1 MKHEVLVVDDDDILL
16 KLHKI
21 LLAKNGIEK
30 NPLLFI
36 DGKQVYEY
44 LISQKEVEKDYIMFL
59 DINMPIM
66 NGWNLLDKLKESGF
80 NKKLLVI
87 IVTSSTDSA
96 DKDKAKQY
104 SEIIYFIE
112 KPFSKFHIKKL
123 NEHELLKEYFN
134 A

>member
-21 LLAKNGIEK
+21 LLAKNGIDK

-36 DGKQVYEY
+36 DGKQVFEY
-44 LISQKEVEKDYIMFL
+44 LISQKEAEKDYIMFL

-66 NGWNLLDKLKESGF
+66 NGWSLLNKLKESGF
-80 NKKLLVI
+80 NKKLLVV
-87 IVTSSTDSA
+87 IVTSSTDSS
-96 DKDKAKQY
+96 DKEIAKQY

-112 KPFSKFHIKKL
+112 KPFSKFHIRKL
-123 NEHELLKEYFN
+123 KEHEILKEYFN
-134 A
+134 N

>member
-1 MKHEVLVVDDDDILL
+1 MKYKVLVVDDDDILL

-21 LLAKNGIEK
+21 ILAKNGIDK

-44 LISQKEVEKDYIMFL
+44 LISKNDEECDYIMFL

-66 NGWNLLDKLKESGF
+66 NGWNLLDKLKEKGF

-87 IVTSSTDSA
+87 IVTSSTDTA
-96 DKDKAKQY
+96 DKEIAENY
-104 SEIIYFIE
+104 PEIIYYIE
-112 KPFSKFHIKKL
+112 KPFSKFHTKILK
-123 NEHELLKEYFN
+123 EHELLKEYFN
-134 A
+134 N